1 LWNYQKLQV
10 AMADEKMPLVN
21 ERYRVERSVGRGGM
35 AEVFLARDI
44 LLDRPV
50 ALKVL
55 FPEFANDAT
64 FVERFRREAQS
75 AANLSHPNIV
85 AVYDWGKV
93 NNTYFIAMEF
103 VQGRTLASLLTD
115 KGKLTVNQACDVA
128 VEVAAALAV
137 AHDNG
142 VVHRDIKP
150 GNILIGLSGQVK
162 VADFGIARAMGSAIE
177 DGLTETGSVMGT
189 ATYLSPEQAK
199 GSQPDPRSDLYSLGV
214 VMYEMVAGRAP
225 FVGDSAVA
233 IAYQQVHATPEPLR
247 GNIDNVPLGY
257 EAVVAKCM
265 AKVPD
270 RRYDNAHLLRD
281 DIRRVLDGED
291 VHALLHVRPKVAEPE
306 AAKTMAI
313 PVITNEDSSL
323 PPYDDEYG
331 SYDDV
336 APGRTALY
344 IFGAVFS
351 TIVLLFEGI
360 LLFRMIGGN
369 SSNSLTVPDITNRTL
384 AEASQVLL
392 DMGLTPIPDA
402 VAKDGVGDDVVY
414 AQSPPPNVG
423 AREGDVVTITYNP
436 ARALVVVPAIQGLLI
451 TDATAQLA
459 PLGLQLTISG
469 KLNDPT
475 IPINQIISQD
485 PPANTEARSGSAVS
499 VVVSGGAG
507 DLVVPNIEGQVS
519 SAAQQLLTTA
529 PYNFVVTVV
538 EEPSTTVEKGRA
550 IRTDPVIGSPIG
562 NAATITLVIS
572 SGSTK
577 VLVPDVETMT
587 EAEAQAALNSMG
599 LVWEMRYVNVLS
611 GDPNEGRVI
620 SQTQQPGTS
629 VAPGSKVTLVVGRVT
644 TP

>member
-1 LWNYQKLQV
+1 
-10 AMADEKMPLVN
+10 MADEQMPLVN

-103 VQGRTLASLLTD
+103 VQGRTLASVLKD
-115 KGKLTVNQACDVA
+115 KGKLTANQACDVA

-150 GNILIGLSGQVK
+150 GNILIGLNGQVK
-162 VADFGIARAMGSAIE
+162 VADFGIARALGSAVE

-247 GNIDNVPLGY
+247 GNVDSVPLGY

-281 DIRRVLDGED
+281 DIRRVLDGEE
-291 VHALLHVRPKVAEPE
+291 VLALVQVRPKVVAQDV
-306 AAKTMAI
+306 ASTMAI
-313 PVITNEDSSL
+313 PIIEDEPASL
-323 PPYDDEYG
+323 PPYEDD
-331 SYDDV
+331 YDDV

-344 IFGAVFS
+344 VFGAVFS
-351 TIVLLFEGI
+351 TIVLLFVGI
-360 LLFRMIGGN
+360 LLFRMVGGS
-369 SSNSLTVPDITNRTL
+369 SSNSLTIPDVTNRTL

-402 VAKDGVGDDVVY
+402 VTKDGVGDDVVY
-414 AQSPPPNVG
+414 AQNPPANVG

-587 EAEAQAALNSMG
+587 EADAQAALNSMG
-599 LVWEMRYVNVLS
+599 LVWELRYVNVLS

-620 SQTQQPGTS
+620 SQTQQPGSS
-629 VAPGSKVTLVVGRVT
+629 VAPGSKVTLVLGRVT